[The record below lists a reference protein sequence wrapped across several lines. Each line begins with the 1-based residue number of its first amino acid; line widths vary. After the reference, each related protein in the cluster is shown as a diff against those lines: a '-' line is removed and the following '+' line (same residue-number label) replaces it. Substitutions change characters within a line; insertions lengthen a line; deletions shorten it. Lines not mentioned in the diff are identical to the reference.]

1 MTTFA
6 LVIFD
11 CDGVLVDTET
21 INNEVITQLLNQAG
35 LEMPPVEVARS
46 TTGLA
51 YSEMWEM
58 FEDEVPGSL
67 PVDIEEQQLTLESER
82 FRKELL
88 PMPGAVETVRCL
100 AAAGMP
106 MCVASNGT
114 RGKMVVTLEVTGLA
128 RYFGD
133 KFFGVNQVAHG
144 KPAPDIY
151 LLAAQKM
158 GVPPIRCVV
167 IEDSYPGAQ
176 AGLAAGMTVLGY
188 CPDKDIWGLE
198 GLGIQ
203 TFSEMNSLPELLGLD
218 RQKTR

>member
-1 MTTFA
+1 MTTFD

-21 INNEVITQLLNQAG
+21 INNEVISQLLNEAG
-35 LEMPPVEVARS
+35 LEMSPEEVARR

-88 PMPGAVETVRCL
+88 PIPGVVETVRCL
-100 AAAGMP
+100 GAAGIP

-114 RGKMVVTLEVTGLA
+114 REKMVVTLEVTGLA
-128 RYFGD
+128 GYFGD
-133 KFFGVNQVAHG
+133 KFYGVDQVAYG

-151 LLAAQKM
+151 LLAAQNM
-158 GVPPIRCVV
+158 GVPPSRCVV

-203 TFSEMNSLPELLGLD
+203 TFSDMNVLPELLGVN
-218 RQKTR
+218 RG

>member
-1 MTTFA
+1 MTTFD

-21 INNEVITQLLNQAG
+21 INNEVISQLLNEAG
-35 LEMPPVEVARS
+35 LEMSREEVARR

-100 AAAGMP
+100 SDAGMP

-114 RGKMVVTLEVTGLA
+114 REKMVVTLEVTGLA
-128 RYFGD
+128 GYFGD
-133 KFFGVNQVAHG
+133 KFYGVDQVAYG

-151 LLAAQKM
+151 LLAAQNM
-158 GVPPIRCVV
+158 GVPPSRCVV

-188 CPDKDIWGLE
+188 CPNKDIWGLE
-198 GLGIQ
+198 GLGIR
-203 TFSEMNSLPELLGLD
+203 TFSDMNVLPELLGVN
-218 RQKTR
+218 RG

>member
-1 MTTFA
+1 MTTFD

-21 INNEVITQLLNQAG
+21 INNEVISQLLNEAG
-35 LEMPPVEVARS
+35 LEMSREEVARR

-100 AAAGMP
+100 SDAGKP

-114 RGKMVVTLEVTGLA
+114 REKMVVTLEVTGLA
-128 RYFGD
+128 GYFGD
-133 KFFGVNQVAHG
+133 KFFGVDQVAHG

-151 LLAAQKM
+151 LMAAQKM
-158 GVPPIRCVV
+158 GVPPSRCVV

-188 CPDKDIWGLE
+188 CPNKDIWGLE
-198 GLGIQ
+198 GLGIR
-203 TFSEMNSLPELLGLD
+203 TFSDMNVLPELLGVN
-218 RQKTR
+218 RG

>member
-1 MTTFA
+1 MTTFD

-21 INNEVITQLLNQAG
+21 INNEVISQLLNEAG
-35 LEMPPVEVARS
+35 LEMSPEEVARR

-88 PMPGAVETVRCL
+88 PIPGVVETVRCL
-100 AAAGMP
+100 GAAGIP

-114 RGKMVVTLEVTGLA
+114 REKMVVTLEVTGLA
-128 RYFGD
+128 GYFGD
-133 KFFGVNQVAHG
+133 KFYGVNQVVHG

-158 GVPPIRCVV
+158 GVPPSRCVV

-203 TFSEMNSLPELLGLD
+203 TFSDMNVLPELLGVN
-218 RQKTR
+218 RG

>member
-1 MTTFA
+1 MTTFD

-21 INNEVITQLLNQAG
+21 INNEVISQLLNEAG
-35 LEMPPVEVARS
+35 LEMSPDEVATR

-58 FEDEVPGSL
+58 FEDEVPGCL
-67 PVDIEEQQLTLESER
+67 PADIEEQQLARESER

-100 AAAGMP
+100 SDAGMP

-114 RGKMVVTLEVTGLA
+114 GEKMVVTLEVTGLA
-128 RYFGD
+128 GYFGD
-133 KFFGVNQVAHG
+133 KFYGVDQVAYG

-151 LLAAQKM
+151 LLAAQNM
-158 GVPPIRCVV
+158 GVPPSRCVV

-188 CPDKDIWGLE
+188 CPNKDIWGLE

-203 TFSEMNSLPELLGLD
+203 TFSDMNNLPELLGSNQ
-218 RQKTR
+218 R

>member
-1 MTTFA
+1 MTTFD

-21 INNEVITQLLNQAG
+21 INNEVISQLLNEAG
-35 LEMPPVEVARS
+35 LEMSPEEVARR

-51 YSEMWEM
+51 YSERWEM

-88 PMPGAVETVRCL
+88 PIPGVVETVRCL
-100 AAAGMP
+100 GAAGIP

-114 RGKMVVTLEVTGLA
+114 REKMVVTLEVTGLA
-128 RYFGD
+128 GYFGD
-133 KFFGVNQVAHG
+133 KFYGVNQVVHG

-158 GVPPIRCVV
+158 GVPPSRCVV

-203 TFSEMNSLPELLGLD
+203 TFSDTNVLPELLGVN
-218 RQKTR
+218 RG

>member
-1 MTTFA
+1 MTTFD

-21 INNEVITQLLNQAG
+21 INNEVISQLLNEAG
-35 LEMPPVEVARS
+35 LEMSPEEVARR

-88 PMPGAVETVRCL
+88 PIPGVVETVRCL
-100 AAAGMP
+100 GAAGIP

-114 RGKMVVTLEVTGLA
+114 REKMVVTLEVTGLA
-128 RYFGD
+128 GYFGD
-133 KFFGVNQVAHG
+133 KFFGVNQVVHG

-158 GVPPIRCVV
+158 GVPPSRCVV

-188 CPDKDIWGLE
+188 CPNKDIWGLE

-203 TFSEMNSLPELLGLD
+203 TFSDMNSLPELLGSNQ
-218 RQKTR
+218 R

>member
-1 MTTFA
+1 MTTFD

-21 INNEVITQLLNQAG
+21 INNEVISQLLNEAG
-35 LEMPPVEVARS
+35 LEMSPDEVATR

-67 PVDIEEQQLTLESER
+67 PADIEEQQLTMESER

-88 PMPGAVETVRCL
+88 PIPGAVETVRCL
-100 AAAGMP
+100 GAAGMP

-114 RGKMVVTLEVTGLA
+114 REKMVVTLEVTGLA
-128 RYFGD
+128 GYFGD

-158 GVPPIRCVV
+158 EVPPSRCVV

-188 CPDKDIWGLE
+188 CPNKDIWGLE

-203 TFSEMNSLPELLGLD
+203 TFSDMNNLPELLGSNQ
-218 RQKTR
+218 R

>member
-1 MTTFA
+1 MTTFD

-21 INNEVITQLLNQAG
+21 INNEVISQLLNEAG
-35 LEMPPVEVARS
+35 LEMSPEEVARR

-88 PMPGAVETVRCL
+88 PIPGVVETVRCL
-100 AAAGMP
+100 GAAGIP

-114 RGKMVVTLEVTGLA
+114 REKMVVTLEVTGLA
-128 RYFGD
+128 GYFGD
-133 KFFGVNQVAHG
+133 KFYGVNQVVHG

-158 GVPPIRCVV
+158 GVPPSRCVV

-188 CPDKDIWGLE
+188 CPNKDIWGLE

-203 TFSEMNSLPELLGLD
+203 TFSKMNSLPELLGVD
-218 RQKTR
+218 RG

>member
-1 MTTFA
+1 MTTFD

-21 INNEVITQLLNQAG
+21 INNEVISQLLNEAG
-35 LEMPPVEVARS
+35 LEMSPEEVARR

-88 PMPGAVETVRCL
+88 PIPGVVETVRCL
-100 AAAGMP
+100 GAAGIP

-114 RGKMVVTLEVTGLA
+114 REKMVVTLEVTGLA
-128 RYFGD
+128 GYFGD
-133 KFFGVNQVAHG
+133 KFYGVNQVVHG

-151 LLAAQKM
+151 LLAAQNM
-158 GVPPIRCVV
+158 GVPPSRCVV

-203 TFSEMNSLPELLGLD
+203 TFSDMNVLPELLGVN
-218 RQKTR
+218 RG

>member
-1 MTTFA
+1 MTTFD

-21 INNEVITQLLNQAG
+21 INNEVISQLLNEAG
-35 LEMPPVEVARS
+35 LEMPPEEVARR

-88 PMPGAVETVRCL
+88 PIPGAVETVRCL
-100 AAAGMP
+100 GAAGNP

-114 RGKMVVTLEVTGLA
+114 REKMVVTLEVTGLA
-128 RYFGD
+128 GYFGD

-158 GVPPIRCVV
+158 GVLPSRCVV

-188 CPDKDIWGLE
+188 CPNKDIWGLE

-203 TFSEMNSLPELLGLD
+203 TFSDMNVLPELLGVD
-218 RQKTR
+218 RG

>member
-1 MTTFA
+1 MTTFD

-21 INNEVITQLLNQAG
+21 INNEVLSQLLKKAG
-35 LEMPPVEVARS
+35 LEMSPDEVARR

-67 PVDIEEQQLTLESER
+67 PADIEEQQLTMESER

-88 PMPGAVETVRCL
+88 PIPGAVETVRCL
-100 AAAGMP
+100 GAAGMP

-114 RGKMVVTLEVTGLA
+114 REKMVVTLEVTGLA
-128 RYFGD
+128 GYFGD

-158 GVPPIRCVV
+158 EVSPSRCVV

-188 CPDKDIWGLE
+188 CPNKDIWGLE

-203 TFSEMNSLPELLGLD
+203 TFSDMNVLPELLGLD
-218 RQKTR
+218 RG

>member
-1 MTTFA
+1 MTTFD

-21 INNEVITQLLNQAG
+21 INNEVISQLLNEAG
-35 LEMPPVEVARS
+35 LEMSPEEVARR

-88 PMPGAVETVRCL
+88 PIPGAVETVRCL
-100 AAAGMP
+100 GAAGNP

-114 RGKMVVTLEVTGLA
+114 REKMVVTLEVTGLA
-128 RYFGD
+128 GYFGD

-158 GVPPIRCVV
+158 GVPPSRCVV

-203 TFSEMNSLPELLGLD
+203 TFSDMNVLPELLGVD
-218 RQKTR
+218 RG

>member
-1 MTTFA
+1 MTTFD

-21 INNEVITQLLNQAG
+21 INNEVISQLLKETG
-35 LEMPPVEVARS
+35 LEMSPDEVARR

-67 PVDIEEQQLTLESER
+67 PADIEEQQLTMESER

-88 PMPGAVETVRCL
+88 PIPGAVETVRCL
-100 AAAGMP
+100 GAAGMP

-114 RGKMVVTLEVTGLA
+114 REKMVVTLEVTGLA
-128 RYFGD
+128 GYFGD

-158 GVPPIRCVV
+158 EVPPSRCVV

-188 CPDKDIWGLE
+188 CPNKDIWGLE

-203 TFSEMNSLPELLGLD
+203 TFSDMNVLPELLGLD
-218 RQKTR
+218 RG

>member
-1 MTTFA
+1 MTTFD

-21 INNEVITQLLNQAG
+21 INNEVISQLLNEAG
-35 LEMPPVEVARS
+35 LEMSPDEVATR

-67 PVDIEEQQLTLESER
+67 AVDIEEQQLTLESER

-100 AAAGMP
+100 SDAGMP

-114 RGKMVVTLEVTGLA
+114 REKMVVTLEVTGLA
-128 RYFGD
+128 GYFGD
-133 KFFGVNQVAHG
+133 KFYGVDQVAYG

-151 LLAAQKM
+151 LLAAQNM
-158 GVPPIRCVV
+158 GVPPSRCVV

-188 CPDKDIWGLE
+188 CPNKDIWGLE

-203 TFSEMNSLPELLGLD
+203 TFSDMNSLPELLGSNQ
-218 RQKTR
+218 R

>member
-1 MTTFA
+1 MTTYE

-11 CDGVLVDTET
+11 CDGVLVDTES
-21 INNEVITQLLNQAG
+21 INNEVISLLLKDAG
-35 LEMPPVEVARS
+35 LEMTPEEVARR

-51 YSEMWEM
+51 YSDMWEM
-58 FEDEVPGSL
+58 FGDEVVSPL
-67 PVDIEEQQLTLESER
+67 PADIEEQQLTLEVER

-88 PMPGAVETVRCL
+88 PMPGAVEAVRCL
-100 AAAGMP
+100 GAAGMP

-114 RGKMVVTLEVTGLA
+114 REKMVVTLEVTGLA
-128 RYFGD
+128 GYFGD

-158 GVPPIRCVV
+158 GVPPSRCVV

-203 TFSEMNSLPELLGLD
+203 TFGDMNVLPELLGLD
-218 RQKTR
+218 RG

>member
-1 MTTFA
+1 MATFD

-21 INNEVITQLLNQAG
+21 INNEVISQLLNEAG
-35 LEMPPVEVARS
+35 LEMSPDEVATR

-58 FEDEVPGSL
+58 FEDEVPGCL
-67 PVDIEEQQLTLESER
+67 PADIEEQQLAQESER
-82 FRKELL
+82 FRKEL
-88 PMPGAVETVRCL
+88 PGAVETVRCL
-100 AAAGMP
+100 SDAGMP
-106 MCVASNGT
+106 MCVASNRT
-114 RGKMVVTLEVTGLA
+114 REKMVVTLEVTGLA
-128 RYFGD
+128 GYFGD
-133 KFFGVNQVAHG
+133 KFYGVDQVAYG

-151 LLAAQKM
+151 LLAAQNM
-158 GVPPIRCVV
+158 GVPPSRCVV

-188 CPDKDIWGLE
+188 CPNKDIWGLE

-203 TFSEMNSLPELLGLD
+203 TFSDMNNLPELLGSNQ
-218 RQKTR
+218 R

>member
-1 MTTFA
+1 MTTFD

-21 INNEVITQLLNQAG
+21 INNEVLSQLLKKAG
-35 LEMPPVEVARS
+35 LEMSPDEVARR

-67 PVDIEEQQLTLESER
+67 PADIEEQQLTMESER

-88 PMPGAVETVRCL
+88 PIPGAVETVRCL
-100 AAAGMP
+100 GAAGMP

-114 RGKMVVTLEVTGLA
+114 REKRVVTLEVTGLA
-128 RYFGD
+128 GYFGD

-158 GVPPIRCVV
+158 EVPPSRCVV

-188 CPDKDIWGLE
+188 CPNKDIWGLE

-203 TFSEMNSLPELLGLD
+203 TFSDMNVLPELLGLD
-218 RQKTR
+218 RG

>member
-1 MTTFA
+1 MTTFD

-21 INNEVITQLLNQAG
+21 INNEVISQLLNEAG
-35 LEMPPVEVARS
+35 LEMSPEEVARR

-88 PMPGAVETVRCL
+88 PIPGVVETVRCL
-100 AAAGMP
+100 GAAGIP

-114 RGKMVVTLEVTGLA
+114 REKMVVTLEVTGLA
-128 RYFGD
+128 GYFGD
-133 KFFGVNQVAHG
+133 KFYGVNQVVHG

-158 GVPPIRCVV
+158 GVPPSRCVV

-188 CPDKDIWGLE
+188 CPNKDIWGLE

-203 TFSEMNSLPELLGLD
+203 TFSDMNSLPELLGSNQ
-218 RQKTR
+218 R

>member
-1 MTTFA
+1 MTTFD

-21 INNEVITQLLNQAG
+21 INNEVISQLLNEAG
-35 LEMPPVEVARS
+35 LEMSPEEVARR

-88 PMPGAVETVRCL
+88 PIPGVVETVRCL
-100 AAAGMP
+100 GAAGIP

-114 RGKMVVTLEVTGLA
+114 REKMVVTLEVTGLA
-128 RYFGD
+128 GYFGD

-158 GVPPIRCVV
+158 GVPPSRCVV
-167 IEDSYPGAQ
+167 IEDSYPGSQ

-188 CPDKDIWGLE
+188 CPNKDIWGLE

-203 TFSEMNSLPELLGLD
+203 TFSKMNSLPELLGVD
-218 RQKTR
+218 RG

>member
-1 MTTFA
+1 MTTFD

-21 INNEVITQLLNQAG
+21 INNEVISQLLKEAG
-35 LEMPPVEVARS
+35 LEMSPDEVARR

-67 PVDIEEQQLTLESER
+67 PADIEEQQLTMESER

-88 PMPGAVETVRCL
+88 PIPGAVETVRCL
-100 AAAGMP
+100 GAAGMP

-114 RGKMVVTLEVTGLA
+114 REKMVVTLEVTGLA
-128 RYFGD
+128 GYFGD

-158 GVPPIRCVV
+158 EVSPSRCVV

-188 CPDKDIWGLE
+188 CPNKDIWGLE

-203 TFSEMNSLPELLGLD
+203 TFSDMNVLPELLGLD
-218 RQKTR
+218 RG

>member
-1 MTTFA
+1 MTTFD

-21 INNEVITQLLNQAG
+21 INNEVISQLLREAG
-35 LEMPPVEVARS
+35 LEMSPDEVARR

-51 YSEMWEM
+51 YSEMWVM

-88 PMPGAVETVRCL
+88 AIPGAIEAVRSL
-100 AAAGMP
+100 TDAGMP

-114 RGKMVVTLEVTGLA
+114 REKMVVTLEVTGLA
-128 RYFGD
+128 GYFGD

-151 LLAAQKM
+151 LLAARKM
-158 GVPPIRCVV
+158 GVPPSKCVV

-176 AGLAAGMTVLGY
+176 AGLAAGMAVLGH
-188 CPDKDIWGLE
+188 CPNGDIWGLE

-203 TFSEMNSLPELLGLD
+203 TFSYMKSLPELLGASGG
-218 RQKTR
+218 

>member
-1 MTTFA
+1 MTTFD

-21 INNEVITQLLNQAG
+21 INNEVISQLLKEAG
-35 LEMPPVEVARS
+35 LEMSPDEVARR

-67 PVDIEEQQLTLESER
+67 PADIEEQQLTMESER

-88 PMPGAVETVRCL
+88 PIPGAVETVRCL
-100 AAAGMP
+100 GAAGMP

-114 RGKMVVTLEVTGLA
+114 REKMVVTLEVTGLA
-128 RYFGD
+128 GYFGD

-158 GVPPIRCVV
+158 EVSPSRCVV

-188 CPDKDIWGLE
+188 CRNKDIWGLE

-203 TFSEMNSLPELLGLD
+203 TFSDMNVLPELLGLD
-218 RQKTR
+218 RG

>member
-1 MTTFA
+1 MTTFD

-11 CDGVLVDTET
+11 CDGDLVDTET
-21 INNEVITQLLNQAG
+21 INNEVISQLLKEAG
-35 LEMPPVEVARS
+35 LEMSPDEVARR

-67 PVDIEEQQLTLESER
+67 PADIEEQQLTMESER

-88 PMPGAVETVRCL
+88 PIPGAVETVRCL
-100 AAAGMP
+100 GAAGMP

-114 RGKMVVTLEVTGLA
+114 REKMVVTLEVTGLA
-128 RYFGD
+128 GYFGD

-158 GVPPIRCVV
+158 EVSPSRCVV

-188 CPDKDIWGLE
+188 CPNKDIWGLE

-203 TFSEMNSLPELLGLD
+203 TFSDMNVLPELLGLD
-218 RQKTR
+218 RG

>member
-1 MTTFA
+1 MTTFD

-21 INNEVITQLLNQAG
+21 INNEVISQLLNEAG
-35 LEMPPVEVARS
+35 LEMSPEEVARR

-88 PMPGAVETVRCL
+88 PIPGVVETVRCL
-100 AAAGMP
+100 GAAGIP

-114 RGKMVVTLEVTGLA
+114 REKMVVTLEVTGLA
-128 RYFGD
+128 GYFGD
-133 KFFGVNQVAHG
+133 KFYGVNQVVHG

-158 GVPPIRCVV
+158 GIPPA
-167 IEDSYPGAQ
+167 GA
-176 AGLAAGMTVLGY
+176 
-188 CPDKDIWGLE
+188 W
-198 GLGIQ
+198 
-203 TFSEMNSLPELLGLD
+203 
-218 RQKTR
+218 

>member
-1 MTTFA
+1 MTTFD

-21 INNEVITQLLNQAG
+21 INNEVISQLLNEAG
-35 LEMPPVEVARS
+35 LEMSPDEVATR

-58 FEDEVPGSL
+58 FEDEVPGCL
-67 PVDIEEQQLTLESER
+67 PADIEEQQLARESER

-100 AAAGMP
+100 SDAGMP

-114 RGKMVVTLEVTGLA
+114 REKMVVTLEVTGLA
-128 RYFGD
+128 GYFGD
-133 KFFGVNQVAHG
+133 KFYGVDQVAYG

-151 LLAAQKM
+151 LLAAQNM
-158 GVPPIRCVV
+158 GVPPSRFVV

-188 CPDKDIWGLE
+188 CPNKDIWGLE

-203 TFSEMNSLPELLGLD
+203 TFSDMNSLPELLGSNQ
-218 RQKTR
+218 R

>member
-1 MTTFA
+1 MTTFD

-21 INNEVITQLLNQAG
+21 INNEVISQLLNEAG
-35 LEMPPVEVARS
+35 QEMSPEEVARR

-51 YSEMWEM
+51 YSDMWEM
-58 FEDEVPGSL
+58 FEGEVPGSL

-88 PMPGAVETVRCL
+88 PISGAVETVRCL
-100 AAAGMP
+100 GAAGMP

-114 RGKMVVTLEVTGLA
+114 REKMVVTLEVTGLSG
-128 RYFGD
+128 YFGD

-151 LLAAQKM
+151 LLAAQQM
-158 GVPPIRCVV
+158 GVPPSRCVV

-203 TFSEMNSLPELLGLD
+203 TFSDMNVLPELLGVN
-218 RQKTR
+218 RG

>member
-1 MTTFA
+1 MPTFD

-21 INNEVITQLLNQAG
+21 INNEVISRLLREDG
-35 LEMPPVEVARS
+35 LEMSPEEVARR

-58 FEDEVPGSL
+58 FDDEVPGSL
-67 PVDIEEQQLTLESER
+67 PVDIEEQQLTLEAER

-88 PMPGAVETVRCL
+88 PMPGAVEAVRCL
-100 AAAGMP
+100 GAAGMP

-114 RGKMVVTLEVTGLA
+114 REKMVVTLEITGLA
-128 RYFGD
+128 GNFGD
-133 KFFGVNQVAHG
+133 DFFGVDQVAHG

-158 GVPPIRCVV
+158 GVPPSRCVV

-176 AGLAAGMTVLGY
+176 AGLAAGMTVLWY
-188 CPDKDIWGLE
+188 CPNKDIWGLE

-203 TFSEMNSLPELLGLD
+203 TFSDMNVLPELLDLD
-218 RQKTR
+218 RG